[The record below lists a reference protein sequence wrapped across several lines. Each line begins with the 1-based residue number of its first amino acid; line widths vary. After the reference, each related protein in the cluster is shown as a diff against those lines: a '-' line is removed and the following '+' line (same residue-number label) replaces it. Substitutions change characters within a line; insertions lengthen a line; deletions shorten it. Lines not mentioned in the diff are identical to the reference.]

1 MKKNKNVK
9 YQVKQL
15 NSFSK
20 PVEILFAII
29 LGLFVIS
36 CIFPFIFV
44 TILSFSSELSLTQNG
59 YSLIPENWSLEGYRY
74 LFQMKD
80 QLLRSIGVS
89 LFVTVI
95 GTLLTIFMTSTYAYA
110 LSRANFKYRKFFT
123 FIILFTMLF
132 SGGLVP
138 GYIVMTQLLHL
149 KDTIWALILPM
160 CLSPFYVIVMRT
172 FFKRSV
178 PDSIIES
185 AKIDGASE
193 IRVFLSIV
201 LPLALP
207 GLATIGLFST
217 LGYWNDW
224 FNALLYI
231 DSANL
236 VPLQFL
242 LMKIQNTMEFIS
254 TNAEM
259 STNMASAINTSLPQ
273 ESTRMAMVVISVLP
287 IAMTYPFFQRYFV
300 EGLTIGGV
308 KE

>member
-1 MKKNKNVK
+1 MAKNARLSTKRM
-9 YQVKQL
+9 

-20 PVEILFAII
+20 PVEVIFTVL
-29 LGLFVIS
+29 LGIFTLS

-44 TILSFSSELSLTQNG
+44 MIISLSSETSLAQNG
-59 YSLIPENWSLEGYRY
+59 YAIIPENWSLEGFKY

-89 LFVTVI
+89 LFVTIV
-95 GTLLTIFMTSTYAYA
+95 GTLVTIFMTSTYAYA
-110 LSRANFKYRKFFT
+110 LSRSNFKYRKLFT
-123 FIILFTMLF
+123 FMILFTMLF

-138 GYIVMTQLLHL
+138 SYIVMTQMLHL
-149 KDTIWALILPM
+149 KDTVWALILPM

-178 PDSIIES
+178 PDSIVES

-193 IRVFLSIV
+193 LRVFVSIV

-231 DSANL
+231 DSAKL
-236 VPLQFL
+236 VPLQFML
-242 LMKIQNTMEFIS
+242 IKIQNTMEFIS
-254 TNAEM
+254 TNAQM
-259 STNMASAINTSLPQ
+259 NADVASSVNTNLPQ
-273 ESTRMAMVVISVLP
+273 ESTRMAMVVISILP
-287 IAMTYPFFQRYFV
+287 IALTYPFFQRYFV

>member
-1 MKKNKNVK
+1 MVK
-9 YQVKQL
+9 YQAKQL

-20 PVEILFAII
+20 PVEILFAVL

-44 TILSFSSELSLTQNG
+44 IILSLSSELSLTQNG
-59 YSLIPENWSLEGYRY
+59 YSLIPEAWSLEGFRY
-74 LFQMKD
+74 LFQMKE
-80 QLLRSIGVS
+80 QLLHSIGIS
-89 LFVTVI
+89 LFVTVV

-110 LSRANFKYRKFFT
+110 LSRSNFKYRKFFT

-259 STNMASAINTSLPQ
+259 SATMASTVNTSLPQ

>member
-1 MKKNKNVK
+1 MKKNKKVK
-9 YQVKQL
+9 YQAKQL

-20 PVEILFAII
+20 PVEILFAVL

-44 TILSFSSELSLTQNG
+44 IILSLSSELSLTQNG
-59 YSLIPENWSLEGYRY
+59 YSLIPEAWSLEGFRY
-74 LFQMKD
+74 LFQMKE
-80 QLLRSIGVS
+80 QLLHSIGIS
-89 LFVTVI
+89 LFVTVV

-110 LSRANFKYRKFFT
+110 LSRSNFKYRKFFT

-259 STNMASAINTSLPQ
+259 SATMASTVNTSLPQ

>member
-1 MKKNKNVK
+1 MKRK
-9 YQVKQL
+9 L

-20 PVEILFAII
+20 PVEVFFSVV
-29 LGLFVIS
+29 LGIFTLS
-36 CIFPFIFV
+36 CLFPFIFV
-44 TILSFSSELSLTQNG
+44 VIISLSSETSLGQNG
-59 YSLIPENWSLEGYRY
+59 YALIPENWSLEGFKY
-74 LFQMKD
+74 LFQMRE

-89 LFVTVI
+89 LFVTIV
-95 GTLLTIFMTSTYAYA
+95 GTLLTLAMTSTYAYA
-110 LSRANFKYRKFFT
+110 LSRTSFKYRKFFT
-123 FIILFTMLF
+123 FLILFTMLF

-138 GYIVMTQLLHL
+138 GYIVMTQMLHL
-149 KDTIWALILPM
+149 KDTVWALILPM

-193 IRVFLSIV
+193 LFVFVKIV
-201 LPLALP
+201 LPLSLP

-231 DSANL
+231 DRGKL
-236 VPLQFL
+236 VPLQFML
-242 LMKIQNTMEFIS
+242 IKIQNTMEFIS
-254 TNAEM
+254 ANAAMNADVAANVNTN
-259 STNMASAINTSLPQ
+259 LPQ
-273 ESTRMAMVVISVLP
+273 ESTRMAMVVLSILP
-287 IAMTYPFFQRYFV
+287 IALTYPFFQRYFV

>member
-1 MKKNKNVK
+1 MARKKSFKVSS
-9 YQVKQL
+9 L
-15 NSFSK
+15 HHFSK
-20 PVEILFAII
+20 PVDILLTI
-29 LGLFVIS
+29 LLGIFVLS
-36 CIFPFIFV
+36 CVFPFIFV
-44 TILSFSSELSLTQNG
+44 IIISLSSELSLTQNG
-59 YSLIPENWSLEGYRY
+59 YALIPEQWSFEGFIY
-74 LFQMKD
+74 LYQMKE
-80 QLLRSIGVS
+80 QLLRSLGVS
-89 LFVTVI
+89 LFVTIVGTVI
-95 GTLLTIFMTSTYAYA
+95 TLFMTSTYAYA
-110 LSRANFKYRKFFT
+110 LSRNSFKYRKFFT

-138 GYIVMTQLLHL
+138 SYIVMTQMLHL

-193 IRVFLSIV
+193 LRVFFSIV

-231 DSANL
+231 DNPNL
-236 VPLQFL
+236 VPLQFML
-242 LMKIQNTMEFIS
+242 IKIQNTMEFIS
-254 TNAEM
+254 TN
-259 STNMASAINTSLPQ
+259 TNMSVEMASVINNNVPQ
-273 ESTRMAMVVISVLP
+273 ESSRMAMVVLSVLP
-287 IAMTYPFFQRYFV
+287 IALTYPFFQRYFV
-300 EGLTIGGV
+300 EGLAIGGV

>member
-1 MKKNKNVK
+1 MAKNQKLNIK
-9 YQVKQL
+9 RM

-20 PVEILFAII
+20 PVEILFTVL
-29 LGLFVIS
+29 LGIFTLS

-44 TILSFSSELSLTQNG
+44 MIISLSSESSLAQNG
-59 YSLIPENWSLEGYRY
+59 YALIPENWSLEGFKY
-74 LFQMKD
+74 LFQMKE

-89 LFVTVI
+89 LFVTVV

-110 LSRANFKYRKFFT
+110 LSRSNFKYRKFFT
-123 FIILFTMLF
+123 FLILFTMLF

-149 KDTIWALILPM
+149 KDTVWALILPM

-193 IRVFLSIV
+193 LRVFVSIV

-231 DSANL
+231 DSAKL
-236 VPLQFL
+236 VPLQFML
-242 LMKIQNTMEFIS
+242 IKIQNTMEFIA
-254 TNAEM
+254 TNAQM
-259 STNMASAINTSLPQ
+259 NADVASSVNTNLPQ
-273 ESTRMAMVVISVLP
+273 ESTRMAMVVVSVLP